1 MADDNVGASSSA
13 DTPIQNEAGGHTRQG
28 GQPAGE
34 ERRKSTRSGF
44 KRHGSRYKARRRAVD
59 ILFEAE
65 FRDQDPVYVVEQR
78 RKLSQDPESGVL
90 PVSDYTATI
99 VSGVAENLDGI
110 DSAIASHLSSTWRLD
125 RIPAVDRAVMRVS
138 TWELLHN
145 EEVPPK
151 VAVSEGIE
159 LASEYST
166 DVAPAYVNA
175 VLDDIAGEVQR
186 SQSNDES

>member
-1 MADDNVGASSSA
+1 MADDNVGAPSCA
-13 DTPIQNEAGGHTRQG
+13 DTPIENETGDHTRQG
-28 GQPAGE
+28 DQSSAEKRP
-34 ERRKSTRSGF
+34 KSTRSGF

-78 RKLSQDPESGVL
+78 RELSQDPESGVL

>member
-1 MADDNVGASSSA
+1 MY
-13 DTPIQNEAGGHTRQG
+13 
-28 GQPAGE
+28 
-34 ERRKSTRSGF
+34 

-59 ILFEAE
+59 VLFEAE
-65 FRDQDPVYVVEQR
+65 FRDQDPVAVVEQR
-78 RKLSQDPESGVL
+78 RRLACDPESGVL
-90 PVSDYTATI
+90 PVADYTATI

-145 EEVPPK
+145 DEVPPK

-159 LASEYST
+159 LASDYST
-166 DVAPAYVNA
+166 DVAPAYINA
-175 VLDDIAGEVQR
+175 VLDDIATEVQR
-186 SQSNDES
+186 ARSTNES